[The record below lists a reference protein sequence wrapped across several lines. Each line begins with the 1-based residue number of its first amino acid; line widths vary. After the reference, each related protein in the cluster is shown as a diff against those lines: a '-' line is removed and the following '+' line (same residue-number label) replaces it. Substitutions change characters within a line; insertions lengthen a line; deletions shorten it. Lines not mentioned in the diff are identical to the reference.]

1 MHSPD
6 GGSRKPLRV
15 RLAADATRSPAPP
28 RAALGIGRAEGQLST
43 PSRTAHPTT
52 ASSLTS
58 PSTLRTPPTSNGG
71 ADRHPPHRLPK
82 DLDRRANWAV
92 SCVVGLAENP
102 ESELVELLIAQF
114 PLCVQLGGPDKFVRP
129 GRREFG
135 TLVAHSW
142 TVIGIGAGVASS
154 LLPPPEHDGHAT
166 HRHARAR
173 LSTPPRGLLLIR
185 AIPCRH
191 DERPPRPA
199 ELLPTTS
206 RGCRARCGGTCGRQR
221 RRLPLTR
228 ARSSAKSDRDTVANF
243 ATPAFTLGLLL
254 VSTNTGVP
262 AFLGR
267 PR

>member
-1 MHSPD
+1 
-6 GGSRKPLRV
+6 
-15 RLAADATRSPAPP
+15 
-28 RAALGIGRAEGQLST
+28 
-43 PSRTAHPTT
+43 
-52 ASSLTS
+52 
-58 PSTLRTPPTSNGG
+58 
-71 ADRHPPHRLPK
+71 
-82 DLDRRANWAV
+82 
-92 SCVVGLAENP
+92 
-102 ESELVELLIAQF
+102 
-114 PLCVQLGGPDKFVRP
+114 
-129 GRREFG
+129 
-135 TLVAHSW
+135 
-142 TVIGIGAGVASS
+142 
-154 LLPPPEHDGHAT
+154 LPPPEHDGHAT
-166 HRHARAR
+166 GRHARAR

-206 RGCRARCGGTCGRQR
+206 RGCRAWFGGTCGRQR